1 MNNKSILILASLLSF
16 SISAQTLFSDNF
28 QDGNFD
34 GWTITGAG
42 APAITNQYGSN
53 YSLRLVKQKQAM
65 QTIQTDGYSNLEI
78 SVDMAGYLLEYG
90 ERCIAKYSTDNGNN
104 WNLFATLVDGQD
116 DGVTLYN
123 ASATLA
129 TSTTEVILSLATEG
143 SDNADYCYFDNISVN
158 GEPVAVGDDNGFE
171 PLTGSGNVSRS
182 QLTASTL
189 NSNNASLINNSA
201 YALPTNAAHPSN
213 TFSGTLTLSG
223 ESTKGILQEQ
233 GTNIASSYTNPEHL
247 PEFEFEFVQTGSHII
262 PLERGLIAT
271 THPDW
276 HYILEPGR
284 VWNENNDNGF
294 SRVALP
300 FALQEAGANCTHNG
314 VLSFLFKDDGSVSNV
329 AYQISAETCV
339 YFKFNSWGMLGASY
353 TSSTIADSDT
363 IKSSYID
370 EVTRR
375 MPTKNISELAT
386 DYPSANI
393 NIAQLGSDQSTSD
406 QTVFGVVVDGTNYV
420 SSCKTRMGNYPF
432 CEVMALPSYSTAKSV
447 VGAVGLMRM
456 EQKYPGTKTQSVNQ
470 CYDSSWSQVNFEN
483 LLDMATGRYNSD
495 SFEVDEGDSTTANN
509 FFLKYTNSEKLNH
522 ACSYTKKATAGTKWV
537 YHTSD
542 TYLIGVQ
549 LNALE
554 STDLWDMLYTDVWQ
568 PLGVSPL
575 MSTTSRTTESTSN
588 PWSGQPLTGYGLS
601 YHYDDVVKIAE
612 FLNQDQGIINGVQ
625 ILEPTILAQTL
636 QTQAHGLN
644 AGSQYDSYDNGF
656 WIWNAQQAFSC
667 ANALSVPY
675 MSGYGGIVV
684 SLLPNDM
691 IYYAF
696 SDSNDYGQVNTA
708 LELNKIRN
716 MCN

>member
-1 MNNKSILILASLLSF
+1 MKNKSILILASLFCVSA
-16 SISAQTLFSDNF
+16 SAQTLFSDDF

-34 GWTITGAG
+34 GWIISGSGAQ
-42 APAITNQYGSN
+42 AITNQYASN
-53 YSLRLVKQKQAM
+53 YSLRLVKQKQAT
-65 QTIQTDGYSNLEI
+65 QTVLTQGYDNLTV
-78 SVDMAGYLLEYG
+78 SVDIAGYLLEYN

-104 WNLFATLVDGQD
+104 WKVFSTLENGQD
-116 DGVTLYN
+116 DGVSLYTG
-123 ASATLA
+123 SATLPTQTA
-129 TSTTEVILSLATEG
+129 QVMISLATQG
-143 SDNADYCYFDNISVN
+143 NNNADYCYFDNISLT
-158 GEPVAVGDDNGFE
+158 GEPASVSGGFE
-171 PLTGSGNVSRS
+171 PLTGDGNVSRTL
-182 QLTASTL
+182 LTPAVL
-189 NSNNASLINNSA
+189 NNDNASLTNNSA
-201 YALPTNAAHPSN
+201 YALPSNAAHPSN
-213 TFSGTLTLSG
+213 TFSGTLTLFD
-223 ESTKGILQEQ
+223 ESIRGTLQEQ
-233 GTNIASSYTNPEHL
+233 GTNIASSYTSPEHL

-271 THPDW
+271 THPSW

-284 VWNENNDNGF
+284 VWNENSDNGF
-294 SRVALP
+294 TRVALP

-314 VLSFLFKDDGSVSNV
+314 VLSFLFKDDGSTSNV
-329 AYQISAETCV
+329 AYQITGETCA

-353 TSSTIADSDT
+353 TPSSITNSAT
-363 IKSSYID
+363 VKSNYVD

-375 MPTKNISELAT
+375 MPTKDISELAS
-386 DYPSANI
+386 DYPTANI
-393 NIAQLGSDQSTSD
+393 NTAQLGSDQSTSD
-406 QTVFGVVVDGTNYV
+406 QTVFGVVVDGINYV
-420 SSCKTRMGNYPF
+420 SSCKTRMGDYPF

-470 CYDSSWSQVNFEN
+470 CYASSWSEVSFEN

-495 SFEVDEGDSTTANN
+495 GFEVDEGDSTTANN

-522 ACSYTKKATAGTKWV
+522 ACTYTKKATAGTKWV

-542 TYLIGVQ
+542 TYLLGVQ

-554 STDLWDMLYTDVWQ
+554 STDLWDMLYADVWK

-588 PWSGQPLTGYGLS
+588 PWNGQPLSGYGLT

-612 FLNQDQGIINGVQ
+612 FLSKDQGVINGIQ
-625 ILEPTILAQTL
+625 ILEPTMLAQTL

-667 ANALSVPY
+667 TNALSIPY

-708 LELNKIRN
+708 LELHKIRS